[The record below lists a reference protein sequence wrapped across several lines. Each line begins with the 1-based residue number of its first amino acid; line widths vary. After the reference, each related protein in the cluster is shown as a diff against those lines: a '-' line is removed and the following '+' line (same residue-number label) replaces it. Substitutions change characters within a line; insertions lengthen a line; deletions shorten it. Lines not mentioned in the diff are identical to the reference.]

1 MKNKVELK
9 KAIILSV
16 LIALIAG
23 GIFWYVN
30 YIEYKAYTVRCNEK
44 IDIIVGKINK
54 EYPDIS
60 KDDIINILNDEE
72 SLPSNVL
79 KEYGIDL
86 NKDSYILEND
96 NSFKTYLILELIVF
110 TSLVLRLKFDIFDIQ
125 LQKR

>member
-16 LIALIAG
+16 LIALIAV

-44 IDIIVGKINK
+44 IDIIVGKINE

-60 KDDIINILNDEE
+60 KDDIIKILNDEE

>member
-16 LIALIAG
+16 LIALIAV

-44 IDIIVGKINK
+44 IDIIVGKINE

-60 KDDIINILNDEE
+60 KDDIIKILNDEE

-96 NSFKTYLILELIVF
+96 NSFKTHLILELIVF

>member
-9 KAIILSV
+9 KAIILSI

-60 KDDIINILNDEE
+60 KDDIIKILNDEE

>member
-60 KDDIINILNDEE
+60 KDDIIKILNDEE